1 MRQEIENFVRY
12 SIRYQLLLAQ
22 RVASICNM
30 KIYIFDSNGFF
41 EPSQDLKIEIIDG
54 VSTVFKQ
61 GQRAVLSVAVKESF
75 CSDQE
80 LFLQF
85 VDENVAQ
92 KDEIGLYV
100 NAPVVVVDEVEQPSK
115 VEEVGL
121 YVNAP
126 VVVVDEVEQPSKVEE
141 VGVDEVEQPS
151 ETEEVGV
158 DEVDL
163 TDISDAIKKLDSVL

>member
-1 MRQEIENFVRY
+1 MGQETENFVRF

-30 KIYIFDSNGFF
+30 KIHVFDSNGFF
-41 EPSQDLKIEIIDG
+41 EPSQDLKVEIIDG
-54 VSTVFKQ
+54 VSTVYKQ
-61 GQRAVLSVAVKESF
+61 GHRAVLSVAVKESF
-75 CSDQE
+75 GSNED

-92 KDEIGLYV
+92 KDDIGLYV
-100 NAPVVVVDEVEQPSK
+100 GASIVPVEQAEQPSK
-115 VEEVGL
+115 I
-121 YVNAP
+121 
-126 VVVVDEVEQPSKVEE
+126 EE

-151 ETEEVGV
+151 KIEEVGVDEVEQPSKIEEVGV

-163 TDISDAIKKLDSVL
+163 TDISDAIEKLDSVL

>member
-30 KIYIFDSNGFF
+30 KIHVFDSDGFF
-41 EPSQDLKIEIIDG
+41 EPSQDLKVEIIDG
-54 VSTVFKQ
+54 VSTVYKQ
-61 GQRAVLSVAVKESF
+61 GHRAVLSVAVKESF
-75 CSDQE
+75 GSNED

-92 KDEIGLYV
+92 KDDIGLYV
-100 NAPVVVVDEVEQPSK
+100 GASIVPVEQAEQPNKIEEVGVVESDGQSPSSDACATSVEQPSK
-115 VEEVGL
+115 I
-121 YVNAP
+121 
-126 VVVVDEVEQPSKVEE
+126 
-141 VGVDEVEQPS
+141 
-151 ETEEVGV
+151 EEVGV

-163 TDISDAIKKLDSVL
+163 TDISDAIEKLDSVL